1 MKNVNRKPY
10 AILFD
15 DPVIQRAL
23 SSVGVFA
30 NDYETGDSFRSI
42 LWEELDYSL
51 DILDANRGWLEFIH
65 PKDRVHVRAAME
77 AVFSGKS
84 DAFCE
89 TYRLRRPDGKYTW
102 IQSKGKT
109 LHVAADGKPLLY
121 IGADYDITEL
131 KETEKRLRRS
141 HQRERRRREE
151 METIGQAAAII
162 GSSLDPQETINQVL
176 EQVQRVIPYNQATVQ
191 ILNGSQL
198 EVVGGYGFAAIE
210 PILKLRFPF
219 PERGSL
225 STRAIQEKIPILS
238 NDVTN
243 DFPAFIQPE
252 QESAIHSWMG
262 IPLIRRGD
270 VIGLVAID
278 SFERDH
284 FTGRQL
290 ELAAIIGD
298 HVAVALENARLHE
311 QTYQMAMQD
320 ALTGIGSRHRFQ
332 IEGRLLYENSKRAQ
346 RPISAAMVDVDHFKQ
361 FNDTCG
367 HDVGDLVLR
376 KIAESCGQDLRA
388 TDLLARFGGEEFV
401 ILLPETGEDA
411 AEAAMERIRE
421 RVSTLEL
428 PETDLNLTVSIG
440 LVSEIPPKNQPFDNI
455 ISKAD
460 VALYYSKQ
468 NGRNRTS
475 RWTER
480 M

>member
-30 NDYETGDSFRSI
+30 TDYETGDSFRSI

-162 GSSLDPQETINQVL
+162 GSYGWGTKAVEQITGSIPNLKVEFLGTVLCKGRPQDET
-176 EQVQRVIPYNQATVQ
+176 
-191 ILNGSQL
+191 
-198 EVVGGYGFAAIE
+198 FAA
-210 PILKLRFPF
+210 L
-219 PERGSL
+219 
-225 STRAIQEKIPILS
+225 
-238 NDVTN
+238 
-243 DFPAFIQPE
+243 
-252 QESAIHSWMG
+252 
-262 IPLIRRGD
+262 
-270 VIGLVAID
+270 
-278 SFERDH
+278 
-284 FTGRQL
+284 
-290 ELAAIIGD
+290 
-298 HVAVALENARLHE
+298 
-311 QTYQMAMQD
+311 D
-320 ALTGIGSRHRFQ
+320 ALADAIRDKH
-332 IEGRLLYENSKRAQ
+332 SK
-346 RPISAAMVDVDHFKQ
+346 
-361 FNDTCG
+361 N
-367 HDVGDLVLR
+367 
-376 KIAESCGQDLRA
+376 
-388 TDLLARFGGEEFV
+388 
-401 ILLPETGEDA
+401 
-411 AEAAMERIRE
+411 
-421 RVSTLEL
+421 
-428 PETDLNLTVSIG
+428 
-440 LVSEIPPKNQPFDNI
+440 
-455 ISKAD
+455 
-460 VALYYSKQ
+460 
-468 NGRNRTS
+468 
-475 RWTER
+475 
-480 M
+480 